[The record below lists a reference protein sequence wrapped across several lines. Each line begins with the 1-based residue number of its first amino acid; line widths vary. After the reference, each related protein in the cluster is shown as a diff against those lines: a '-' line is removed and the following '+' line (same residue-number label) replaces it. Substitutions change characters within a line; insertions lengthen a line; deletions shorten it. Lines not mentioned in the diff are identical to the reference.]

1 MRFLSENVLF
11 FTILSFILG
20 GVLMC
25 AYAIEENEA
34 LPRSANMP
42 QAAQPEHAAVSLDSS
57 SLDSSSLDSS
67 SLDQADDQAAQVM
80 PH

>member
-1 MRFLSENVLF
+1 MEIEKMRFLNENVLF

-25 AYAIEENEA
+25 AYAIEENQA
-34 LPRSANMP
+34 LPRSADMP
-42 QAAQPEHAAVSLDSS
+42 QPARMEHAAVSLEAH
-57 SLDSSSLDSS
+57 
-67 SLDQADDQAAQVM
+67 SLDQADDHAAQAM